1 MEYNESLM
9 NTRKYATVSKYSIT
23 KTTDDHTKHYKVEE
37 LIEMHEITDK
47 KDGELIRDGII
58 EEETSETVEELPEMH
73 EITKQEDD
81 GIIEEETSETVD
93 ELPETHEIT
102 KQEDGG
108 IIEEETSEKGRVRI
122 TVIKFMWYILSSLG
136 LAVNK

>member
-23 KTTDDHTKHYKVEE
+23 KTTDDHSKDYKVEE
-37 LIEMHEITDK
+37 LLQMHEITDQ

-73 EITKQEDD
+73 EITKQEYG
-81 GIIEEETSETVD
+81 GIIGEETSETAE
-93 ELPETHEIT
+93 ELPEMHEIT

-108 IIEEETSEKGRVRI
+108 IIEEETSQKGRVRI
-122 TVIKFMWYILSSLG
+122 TVIKFMWYIFITLG
-136 LAVNK
+136 LVSE